1 MTMEEL
7 SRKVEQLEKDLER
20 ERAIHENWDISSSS
34 EIFERMEQRMKIRQ
48 TDVGRQLLEQIR
60 DLKDLVAAY
69 RAGEIVENHS

>member
-1 MTMEEL
+1 
-7 SRKVEQLEKDLER
+7 
-20 ERAIHENWDISSSS
+20 
-34 EIFERMEQRMKIRQ
+34 MKIRQ